1 MLDQCITRLV
11 TSSSSAIPVCEML
24 ILVRDMLASDS
35 RQRRDAR
42 HAIRAATTVG
52 CNRLARIDM
61 NNRGMRQ
68 ARTVQSGIKELP
80 IAMG

>member
-1 MLDQCITRLV
+1 MVGCSI
-11 TSSSSAIPVCEML
+11 SAVPA
-24 ILVRDMLASDS
+24 RDMLASDS

-52 CNRLARIDM
+52 CNRLTGIDM

-68 ARTVQSGIKELP
+68 ARTVQSRFKELP